1 MHKTN
6 MKKYIVAL
14 VALVMTNIAVAQ
26 HDANF
31 NKIKRTYTV
40 NDDGTVE
47 YNYRKELKLISLRS
61 FFSVYG
67 ETFIVYNPDFQSLR
81 INESYTVRKDGSRVT
96 TPNNAFVEQLPST
109 CTNCERYSR
118 MKEMVVVHTALEYGA
133 TIVLDYTITSNTNNL
148 SETITLAES
157 APVTDYEVIVKLA
170 GGQKL
175 YHELKNSELKP
186 IITNNTYKWQ
196 FKNLPQTSGEYY
208 LPAAEDLYPTL
219 CFTTK
224 NHTSN
229 DLTVEVSELKNA
241 DKLLLELTVAGDK
254 MKTAMAIQ
262 DYVVKYVNHN
272 HVPMTL
278 NNNNVSSSEVTF
290 ASSCGNNVEKA
301 VLLRDLL
308 RKAGYLAELNV
319 PIIPHKCGREEFGM
333 IAENS
338 ISVKANIEGKEYD
351 LYMDGTK
358 KLHGQKPS
366 PRVVDVVVRDMKWD
380 SKANEISAKSNKY
393 IINGVEQN
401 GTKVKFDIKEIQKG
415 CYTVDIT
422 AVKGG
427 MNVLPMYLTGK
438 RTQPLYCGKTN
449 ESYDYTIVMPSGMHY
464 VGKNMMLSYEKP
476 FGSIQI
482 QIEQKGNVLEIKR
495 KLKIT
500 KDMIKPADYE
510 AFRAMMVDWNNS
522 NYTNLMFKKN

>member
-1 MHKTN
+1 
-6 MKKYIVAL
+6 MKKYIIAL
-14 VALVMTNIAVAQ
+14 AAIMMTNIAVAQ
-26 HDANF
+26 QDANF

-81 INESYTVRKDGSRVT
+81 INESYTIRKDGSRVT
-96 TPNNAFVEQLPST
+96 TPNNAFVEQLPSN
-109 CTNCERYSR
+109 CTNCERYSG

-133 TIVLDYTITSNTNNL
+133 TIVLDYTITSNAKDL
-148 SETITLAES
+148 SETIIFAES
-157 APVTDYEVIVKLA
+157 APVTNYEVIVKLA

-175 YHELKNSELKP
+175 YHELKNSEIKP
-186 IITNNTYKWQ
+186 IVANNTYKWQ
-196 FKNLPQTSGEYY
+196 FKNQPQTSGEYY

-219 CFTTK
+219 YFTTK
-224 NHTSN
+224 NQTSN
-229 DLTVEVSELKNA
+229 DINVEVSELKNA
-241 DKLLLELTVAGDK
+241 DKLILELTVAGDK

-262 DYVVKYVNHN
+262 DYVVNYVNHN
-272 HVPMTL
+272 DVPMML
-278 NNNNVSSSEVTF
+278 NNGKISSSAVTF
-290 ASSCGNNVEKA
+290 ASNCGNHVEKA

-308 RKAGYLAELNV
+308 CKAGYLAELNV

-333 IAENS
+333 IAEKAV
-338 ISVKANIEGKEYD
+338 SVKANIEGKEYD

-366 PRVVDVVVRDMKWD
+366 PRVIDVVVRDMKWD

-393 IINGVEQN
+393 VVNGVEQN
-401 GTKVKFDIKEIQKG
+401 GTKVKFAIKEAQKG
-415 CYTVDIT
+415 YYTVDLNV
-422 AVKGG
+422 VKGG
-427 MNVLPMYLTGK
+427 MNVFPMYLTGK

-449 ESYDYTIVMPSGMHY
+449 ESYDYTIVMPKGMSY
-464 VGKNMMLSYEKP
+464 VGKNMMLSYTKP
-476 FGSIQI
+476 FGSIEI

-495 KLKIT
+495 KLNIT
-500 KDMIKPADYE
+500 KDKIKPADYE
-510 AFRAMMVDWNNS
+510 AFRAMMIDWNNS
-522 NYTNLMFKKN
+522 NYTNLMFKK